1 MPGMPCVYYG
11 DEAGMEGATD
21 PYNRAPF
28 PWGHEDAQLQQFFA
42 ETLKRYRASAALAG
56 GALEIEAPDDDA
68 LCVRRTLDGKS
79 ETLLL
84 NRTSHARRVTAFGK
98 SASVAA
104 KGWTIV

>member
-1 MPGMPCVYYG
+1 MIP
-11 DEAGMEGATD
+11 DELRHA
-21 PYNRAPF
+21 F
-28 PWGHEDAQLQQFFA
+28 PE
-42 ETLKRYRASAALAG
+42 
-56 GALEIEAPDDDA
+56 PDERFQA
-68 LCVRRTLDGKS
+68 CVRRTLDGKS